1 MDLISAVCPEAMMKK
16 MKRNARRE
24 SIWSSRPEH
33 QDLQESRSGRLWAG
47 RRAGCQSKKAWKNA
61 ALNNALAV

>member
-1 MDLISAVCPEAMMKK
+1 MKK
-16 MKRNARRE
+16 SQRNARRE
-24 SIWSSRPEH
+24 SIWSTRPEH

-47 RRAGCQSKKAWKNA
+47 RQAGCQSKKAWKNY

>member
-1 MDLISAVCPEAMMKK
+1 MKVSQRK
-16 MKRNARRE
+16 ARRE
-24 SIWSSRPEH
+24 SIWSKRPEH

-47 RRAGCQSKKAWKNA
+47 RQASCRSKKAWKNY